1 MSGRFDFSAY
11 NKKGELGLVVEAKAR
26 RGINNMWA
34 RDVRGNIAQRLGTDL
49 PALLIATP
57 EALYAWRRGTPLEE
71 LPDYE
76 ELSEKAL
83 GPYYVNAGVRGD
95 DFIEPSVFEAIV
107 ARWLEDVATGSVQPL
122 GKIEELLAQV
132 RGGRIVREAA

>member
-1 MSGRFDFSAY
+1 MSERFDFSAY
-11 NKKGELGLVVEAKAR
+11 DKKGELGLVVEAKAR
-26 RGINNMWA
+26 RGISNLWA
-34 RDVRGNIAQRLGTDL
+34 RDVRGNIAERLGTGL

-57 EALYAWRRGTPLEE
+57 EALYAWRRGTPLED

-76 ELSEKAL
+76 ALSETAL
-83 GPYYVNAGVRGD
+83 GPYYLNAGVRGG

-107 ARWLEDVATGSVQPL
+107 AQWLEDLTMGAVQPL